1 MADADGAGAPAPNLE
16 FLVGAPASVI
26 SPAPTSALALFAW
39 LSPGFPVGAYA
50 YSHALEWAC
59 ESGDITDEASL
70 RDWLADL
77 LVHGFGRADGILLCH
92 GHAAGLAGDLAML
105 GEVNARAVALASTAE
120 LRLESCQQGRSFLDA
135 VRASWPHPLLDEAS
149 KALPPDVAYPVA
161 VGFASALHGI
171 RRAEVL
177 EAFLFCVAQTLVS
190 AALRLAPIGQTAGT
204 RVVAALMAPVKALAL
219 DIPSLTLDD
228 LGTATFRAD
237 LGSMRHETQYTRLFR
252 S

>member
-1 MADADGAGAPAPNLE
+1 MPASIPETAPAPAPT
-16 FLVGAPASVI
+16 GAS
-26 SPAPTSALALFAW
+26 PTSALALFAW

-50 YSHALEWAC
+50 YSHALEWAA
-59 ESGDITDEASL
+59 ETGDIIDEASL
-70 RDWLADL
+70 QSWLADL
-77 LVHGFGRADGILLCH
+77 LVLGFGRADGILLCH
-92 GHAAGLAGDLAML
+92 AHAAGLAGDLQAL
-105 GEVNARAVALASTAE
+105 AEVNTRAVALAPTAE

-135 VRASWPHPLLDEAS
+135 VRAAWPHPTLDDAS
-149 KALPPDVAYPVA
+149 RALPPDVAYPVA
-161 VGFASALHGI
+161 IGFAAALHGI
-171 RRAEVL
+171 KREDVL

-204 RVVAALMAPVKALAL
+204 RVVAALLAPVKALAL